1 MKKVLFFAACA
12 LFVAGMTV
20 SCGSKSNEENTDSAA
35 QTDSTEMTEEPAA
48 TEAETETATVDA
60 AADNDAM
67 LAAAKAVAEK
77 KCNCYKTDPK
87 SVENCIR
94 GLIEGEF
101 AKYKENA
108 EFNAAVERE
117 FKACIANKVK
127 DAATEKVNEA
137 TSAAKQEAQKVA
149 DKAVK
154 DAAKGLS
161 NALTGKKN

>member
-20 SCGSKSNEENTDSAA
+20 SCGSKSNEENTDSV
-35 QTDSTEMTEEPAA
+35 QNDSIEMNEEAAA
-48 TEAETETATVDA
+48 TETETETATVDA

-94 GLIEGEF
+94 GLIEGEY

>member
-20 SCGSKSNEENTDSAA
+20 SCGSKSNEENTDSV
-35 QTDSTEMTEEPAA
+35 QNDSTEMNEEAAA
-48 TEAETETATVDA
+48 TETETENATVDA

-67 LAAAKAVAEK
+67 LAAAKTVAEK

>member
-20 SCGSKSNEENTDSAA
+20 SCGSKSNEENTDSV
-35 QTDSTEMTEEPAA
+35 QNDSIEMNEEAAA
-48 TEAETETATVDA
+48 TETEAETATVDA

-94 GLIEGEF
+94 GLIEGEY

>member
-20 SCGSKSNEENTDSAA
+20 SCGSKSNEENTDSV
-35 QTDSTEMTEEPAA
+35 QNDSIEMNEEAAA
-48 TEAETETATVDA
+48 TETETETATVDA

-94 GLIEGEF
+94 GLIEGEY

-161 NALTGKKN
+161 NALTSKKN

>member
-1 MKKVLFFAACA
+1 MKKVLFFSACA

-20 SCGSKSNEENTDSAA
+20 SCGSKSNEENTDSV
-35 QTDSTEMTEEPAA
+35 QNDSIEMNEEATA
-48 TEAETETATVDA
+48 TETETETATVDA

-94 GLIEGEF
+94 GLIEGEY

>member
-20 SCGSKSNEENTDSAA
+20 SCGSKSNEENTDSV
-35 QTDSTEMTEEPAA
+35 QNDSIEMNEEAAA
-48 TEAETETATVDA
+48 TETETETATVDA

-67 LAAAKAVAEK
+67 LAAAKTVAEK

-94 GLIEGEF
+94 GLIEGEY

>member
-20 SCGSKSNEENTDSAA
+20 SCGSKSNEENTDSV
-35 QTDSTEMTEEPAA
+35 QNDSIEMNEEAAA
-48 TEAETETATVDA
+48 TENETETATVDA

-94 GLIEGEF
+94 GLIEGEY

>member
-20 SCGSKSNEENTDSAA
+20 SCGSKSNEENTDSV
-35 QTDSTEMTEEPAA
+35 QNDSIEMNEEAAA
-48 TEAETETATVDA
+48 TETETETATIDA

-94 GLIEGEF
+94 GLIEGEY

>member
-20 SCGSKSNEENTDSAA
+20 SCGSKSNEENTDSV
-35 QTDSTEMTEEPAA
+35 QNDSIEMNEEAAA
-48 TEAETETATVDA
+48 TETETENATVDA